1 MSRGLGDV
9 YKRQVKWSVNKKKL
23 AKITKKGK
31 LTAKKPGKVKVTA
44 KVKKVKA
51 SVIIKIKK

>member
-1 MSRGLGDV
+1 MLIR
-9 YKRQVKWSVNKKKL
+9 KKL

-51 SVIIKIKK
+51 SVTIKIKK